1 MARTTYI
8 IGAFGAIANH
18 CLSLSLLA
26 MSKHWEKNK
35 KDSFRPEKT
44 VHLQQEN
51 SKKKKLKPVEKVKYR
66 IKGYFE
72 LEEE

>member
-1 MARTTYI
+1 
-8 IGAFGAIANH
+8 
-18 CLSLSLLA
+18 